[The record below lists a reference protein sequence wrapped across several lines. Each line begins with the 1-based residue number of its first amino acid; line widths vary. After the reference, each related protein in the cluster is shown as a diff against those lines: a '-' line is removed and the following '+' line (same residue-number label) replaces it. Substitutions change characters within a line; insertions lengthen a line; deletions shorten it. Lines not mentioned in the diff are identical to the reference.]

1 MPMLSRNTG
10 EGRGKGMQEYVIYK
24 RVSTKEQGKS
34 GLGLDAQERDIALFL
49 ESFSEEPYRVIA
61 TFTDVLSGADMDRPE
76 LAAALDL
83 CRKTRAT
90 LLVSKLDRL
99 SRKVSTIAALMEDK
113 RIGFRVAQMPY
124 ADNFQLHI
132 YAALAEQER
141 QFISARTKSALAEAK
156 ARGVQLG
163 GLRDTTMRRNVA
175 LKANAAERAD
185 RVAGIVLPL
194 RDAGRPLRQ
203 IAEHLNRAGVQTARG
218 GRWQASQVKRVL
230 DRLETG

>member
-1 MPMLSRNTG
+1 MLSRNTV
-10 EGRGKGMQEYVIYK
+10 EGRGEGMQEYVIYK

-34 GLGLDAQERDIALFL
+34 GLGLDAQERDITLFL

-113 RIGFRVAQMPY
+113 RISFRVAQMPY

-141 QFISARTKSALAEAK
+141 QFISARTKAALAEAK
-156 ARGVQLG
+156 ARGVKLG
-163 GLRDTTMRRNVA
+163 GLRDTAMRRNVV
-175 LKANAAERAD
+175 LKANAVERAD

-194 RDAGRPLRQ
+194 REAGRPLRQ

-230 DRLETG
+230 DRLKAQGG